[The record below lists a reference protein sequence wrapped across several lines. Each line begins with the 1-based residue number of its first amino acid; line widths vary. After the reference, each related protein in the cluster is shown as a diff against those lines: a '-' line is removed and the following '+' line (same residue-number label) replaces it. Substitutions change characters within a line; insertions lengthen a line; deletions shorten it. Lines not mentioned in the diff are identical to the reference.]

1 MYTTSPGTER
11 GREPGGGPAGTPA
24 GPPGSQERLEN
35 RRFLVHNTVSR
46 SRRTETAPPR
56 SGRITGTN
64 TDEPSRRAHR
74 GGRAIK
80 EENVAAIGKN
90 EHANTEYTPEFLEL
104 ERRKRYGY
112 ANKVEETA
120 ESYKIKMFF
129 PTIVPPGP
137 LADKLGLPR
146 EMPDY
151 EYDISLEG
159 KSLIVKGR
167 LRDENILKLTGIVN
181 SFPDR
186 FFKEFILDKQVDR
199 YESDYKDKILYITA
213 YKAAATA

>member
-1 MYTTSPGTER
+1 M
-11 GREPGGGPAGTPA
+11 
-24 GPPGSQERLEN
+24 
-35 RRFLVHNTVSR
+35 
-46 SRRTETAPPR
+46 
-56 SGRITGTN
+56 
-64 TDEPSRRAHR
+64 
-74 GGRAIK
+74 
-80 EENVAAIGKN
+80 AAIGKN